1 MMLST
6 VDRHRK
12 ARERLGRLREILIPG
27 FEFDDCPIHAERT
40 LDEAYY
46 PGLSH
51 SALDKRNG
59 DQVVSHS
66 GERFFEY
73 NTEARVDRPGAP
85 ILMVPQLWLWR
96 IGKDLISARYRST
109 TQSSDCFNYQG
120 LGDGIGVQLIGDERD
135 PDIQAGLL
143 IADSIDNFGKK
154 TSTEDGSTPV
164 AALDLFE
171 NRVVGIASEVDDYVG
186 DGKSSVVNF
195 AEERY
200 FTHIISDVRSEL
212 AMVQYFLEQQERIW
226 AEFMDGCK
234 KITAAVATPNQA
246 ADHSPPGESKYDKR
260 SAFNW
265 ARVERAG
272 ATIKKYQRR
281 ATKIDGDAERIEK
294 AIQDLLNLKRTHA
307 SIEDAHNSLI
317 LSTAVIGF
325 TVVTIVFAPLAFLTA
340 LFALKVEG
348 FGQLQIAGADGVY
361 NSGKLGG
368 IFGEQRSMDW
378 RYLILINHSEC
389 RGSHSPDDVSRNQ
402 ASVLVYQ
409 ALGFKKTKEGE
420 FAATLD

>member
-1 MMLST
+1 
-6 VDRHRK
+6 
-12 ARERLGRLREILIPG
+12 
-27 FEFDDCPIHAERT
+27 
-40 LDEAYY
+40 
-46 PGLSH
+46 
-51 SALDKRNG
+51 
-59 DQVVSHS
+59 
-66 GERFFEY
+66 
-73 NTEARVDRPGAP
+73 
-85 ILMVPQLWLWR
+85 
-96 IGKDLISARYRST
+96 
-109 TQSSDCFNYQG
+109 
-120 LGDGIGVQLIGDERD
+120 
-135 PDIQAGLL
+135 
-143 IADSIDNFGKK
+143 
-154 TSTEDGSTPV
+154 V

-171 NRVVGIASEVDDYVG
+171 NRVVGIASEVDGYVG

-212 AMVQYFLEQQERIW
+212 AMVQYFLEQQERILGDFIDSC
-226 AEFMDGCK
+226 E
-234 KITAAVATPNQA
+234 INRPAAVTPDQTSS
-246 ADHSPPGESKYDKR
+246 HSPPSRSEEEKR
-260 SAFNW
+260 SASNW

-348 FGQLQIAGADGVY
+348 FGRLQIAGADGVY

-368 IFGEQRSMDW
+368 IFDW
-378 RYLILINHSEC
+378 LYLILIEHSEC
-389 RGSHSPDDVSRNQ
+389 RGPHSPDDVPRHQ
-402 ASVLVYQ
+402 AGVLVYQ
-409 ALGFKKTKEGE
+409 ALGFKKIKT
-420 FAATLD
+420 

>member
-1 MMLST
+1 MLST

-109 TQSSDCFNYQG
+109 TQSSDCFNYED
-120 LGDGIGVQLIGDERD
+120 LGDGFGAELLGDERD

-143 IADSIDNFGKK
+143 IADSIDNFGKI

-234 KITAAVATPNQA
+234 KITAAVATLNQA